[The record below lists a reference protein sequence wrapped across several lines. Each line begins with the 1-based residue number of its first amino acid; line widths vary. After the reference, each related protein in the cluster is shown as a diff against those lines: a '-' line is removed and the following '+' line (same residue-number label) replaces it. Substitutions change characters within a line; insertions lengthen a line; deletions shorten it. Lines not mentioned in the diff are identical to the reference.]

1 MPLPKNPVINNI
13 MSAAARYN
21 PRAQFYSQPHSLG
34 TAAQTALL
42 LPQARPSP
50 RKQHFPNRRQDP
62 RRANSASPAAGK
74 TLAAQTAF
82 PLPQA
87 RPSPRK
93 RCFPQPQAKPAGLG
107 QGHMPQPKPAR
118 RQQQAAA
125 AFPCQQA
132 RPAATGKIKKPE
144 RTYMRPS
151 ALLPSVY
158 KELHASKRDNFF
170 IFCVILNQRTHK

>member
-34 TAAQTALL
+34 TAAQTALPQ
-42 LPQARPSP
+42 PQARPSP

-74 TLAAQTAF
+74 TLAAQTAL
-82 PLPQA
+82 PQPQA

-93 RCFPQPQAKPAGLG
+93 RCFPC
-107 QGHMPQPKPAR
+107 R
-118 RQQQAAA
+118 RQDPRRANGASPNRRQSRRDSDKATCLSLSRRGPGKATCLSLSRRA
-125 AFPCQQA
+125 VSN
-132 RPAATGKIKKPE
+132 RPPPLSHVSRQG
-144 RTYMRPS
+144 RR
-151 ALLPSVY
+151 
-158 KELHASKRDNFF
+158 
-170 IFCVILNQRTHK
+170 QRAK